1 MRFRLW
7 RLKKKLCPV
16 NRRQKKKLFVDPLQR
31 KALCR
36 RPYPGAYRPT
46 HTGSRLLRPAYPIPS
61 PQPTSQRLAARLGV
75 GVWRMRTP
83 SCMPVPY
90 GCIGGMRRRTHI
102 HPHIRLRA
110 LACVNNRAE
119 TPQSAV
125 LTIGGGQVLRW
136 EVRSSVSV
144 PDFGLGCKLRC
155 CGRAA
160 CGACRSACFPHA
172 FGMRRPAGS
181 DLWVVLASIVGSCG
195 RFGVVSISKL
205 PTRNSLNRLN
215 I

>member
-1 MRFRLW
+1 MAF
-7 RLKKKLCPV
+7 KKKLCPV

-83 SCMPVPY
+83 SCMPMTY

-136 EVRSSVSV
+136 GVRSSVSV
-144 PDFGLGCKLRC
+144 PDFELGCKLRR

-160 CGACRSACFPHA
+160 CVTPHFAYSACRF
-172 FGMRRPAGS
+172 RPILRVGS
-181 DLWVVLASIVGSCG
+181 FIGQLWVVLFSPICAQLNDSAGEIVCG
-195 RFGVVSISKL
+195 
-205 PTRNSLNRLN
+205 
-215 I
+215 